1 MSMQQQKLTPLF
13 PPINFTPLEDD
24 LYRSGMLTEINFE
37 VSWVLCMSYL

>member
-1 MSMQQQKLTPLF
+1 MQQQKLTPLF